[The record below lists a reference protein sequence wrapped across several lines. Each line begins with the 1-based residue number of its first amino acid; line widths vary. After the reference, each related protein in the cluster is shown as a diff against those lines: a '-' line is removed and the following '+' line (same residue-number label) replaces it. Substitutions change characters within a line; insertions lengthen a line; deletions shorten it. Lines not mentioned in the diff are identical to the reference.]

1 VLVHRTQVGLGDSVP
16 LPRRQ
21 LVPLEGGVEIAPG
34 TLAVF
39 IQPAEVI
46 LRLGITLEFDTAV
59 KVGGERRCAE
69 QQAEQ
74 NRKN

>member
-46 LRLGITLEFDTAV
+46 LRLGITQLGQRFPLAESAGVVLILVEFDT
-59 KVGGERRCAE
+59 C
-69 QQAEQ
+69 
-74 NRKN
+74 